1 MTLVSYENKLIGVS
15 TLGTVVV
22 LFGLA
27 LFEMRSG
34 IFGEWV
40 YVLAYLFWV
49 IIAYAIPQ
57 ALLLRRNGSESRVS
71 RMGVITLMLVIIAV
85 MFSSDVSG
93 IESTVLWGIVGISV
107 TMIFV
112 YEAWRGYQD
121 STVNEIRGESERS
134 L

>member
-1 MTLVSYENKLIGVS
+1 MVSYENKLITVS
-15 TLGTVVV
+15 ALATVTV

-27 LFEMRSG
+27 LFEMRFG
-34 IFGEWV
+34 VFGEWV
-40 YVLAYLFWV
+40 YVLAFLSWV

-57 ALLLRRNGSESRVS
+57 ALLMRRNDSGSRPS
-71 RMGVITLMLVIIAV
+71 RMGVITLMVIIVAA
-85 MFSSDVSG
+85 MFSSGVSG

-112 YEAWRGYQD
+112 HEAWRGYQD
-121 STVNEIRGESERS
+121 STVNETRGESERS